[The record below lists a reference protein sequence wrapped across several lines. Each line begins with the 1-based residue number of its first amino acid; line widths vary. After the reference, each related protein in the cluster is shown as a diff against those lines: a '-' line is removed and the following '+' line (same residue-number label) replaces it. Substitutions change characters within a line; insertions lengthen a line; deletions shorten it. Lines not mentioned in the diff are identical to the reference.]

1 MFLLFLDTLNE
12 VTQRLD
18 TLNEDTLNEV
28 TQAATHVVAAWV
40 ESITRSSSACFEDVK
55 LIAIVNRVL
64 HVSKY

>member
-28 TQAATHVVAAWV
+28 TQAATYVVAAWV
-40 ESITRSSSACFEDVK
+40 ESITRSSSAYFEDVK
-55 LIAIVNRVL
+55 LIVIVNRVL

>member
-18 TLNEDTLNEV
+18 TLNEV
-28 TQAATHVVAAWV
+28 TQAATYVVAAWV
-40 ESITRSSSACFEDVK
+40 ESITRSSSAYFEDVK